1 MRTVPL
7 LIGWFA
13 TRLLVLLSGF
23 SLVPYPESQY
33 LFSDVRL
40 YDWWAG
46 NIANGFFP
54 INDPMWQ
61 YPPLAAVVFLA
72 GYLIAPGTI
81 GFVFLALVA
90 DLAIMLLL
98 LVRGRELSNNLPAII
113 WLVAALVIGP
123 IFLGRFDVFPT
134 LAAVFA
140 LLYVSSPKKFGSALA
155 IGALLKVWPILLLL
169 ATPKKMLTRGLV
181 CFAVTFGT
189 GCLLLN
195 IWWDESFSFLWEQRS
210 RGLQIESVGAL
221 PYQLWN
227 AGPATVASAFQFGA
241 IEVVAPGTKQISLI
255 VTLIGIALLGRLSFW
270 RIFGR
275 LNSVQPADIALLALL
290 LAIVSSRV
298 LSPQYLVW
306 VFGVLAVCAFAPQQN
321 FRLIFILISISTVLG
336 QIIYPGWYVIFQQG
350 SVIAVTAHTIRI
362 ATLIWA
368 TVLIWQNVS
377 LAAQQMAE
385 GSQLTDLRQHPKA
398 ANPGA

>member
-13 TRLLVLLSGF
+13 TRLLALLSGF
-23 SLVPYPESQY
+23 SLIPYPWSEY

-72 GYLIAPGTI
+72 GYSIAPGTV
-81 GFVFLALVA
+81 GFIFLALVA
-90 DLAIMLLL
+90 DLAIMVLL
-98 LVRGRELSNNLPAII
+98 LVRGRELSNNLPATI
-113 WLVAALVIGP
+113 WLVTAVAIGP
-123 IFLGRFDVFPT
+123 ILLGRFDVFPT

-140 LLYVSSPKKFGSALA
+140 LLYVSSPKNFGSALA

-169 ATPKKMLTRGLV
+169 ATPQKKLARVLLW
-181 CFAVTFGT
+181 FAVTFGT
-189 GCLLLN
+189 GCLLLS
-195 IWWDESFSFLWEQRS
+195 IWWDDSFTFLGEQRS

-227 AGPATVASAFQFGA
+227 AGPASVASALQFGT
-241 IEVVAPGTKQISLI
+241 IEVIAPGTKQISLI
-255 VTLIGIALLGRLSFW
+255 VTLIGIALLGRLLFW

-275 LNSVQPADIALLALL
+275 LNSVQPADIALLSIL

-306 VFGVLAVCAFAPQQN
+306 VFGILAVCAFAPQQN
-321 FRLIFILISISTVLG
+321 FRLIFILISISAVLG
-336 QIIYPGWYVIFQQG
+336 QMLYPGWYVIFQQG
-350 SVIAVTAHTIRI
+350 SAIAVTAQTIRI
-362 ATLIWA
+362 VTLIWA
-368 TVLIWQNVS
+368 TVLVWRNLS
-377 LAAQQMAE
+377 LAAQQLQQDSPTT
-385 GSQLTDLRQHPKA
+385 GLRQHPKA
-398 ANPGA
+398 ASPGA